1 MTTTAAGM
9 AATSLPGAVLMM
21 IGAPHAAADTSA
33 TDLVSSSSSSY
44 QPALDQLLDAMQ
56 QAVAYDSALPFAT
69 PDSDASL
76 LTDLQNTNYELLSAG
91 LGSLLDETV
100 FSTPQSGNGGVGEH
114 ARVGP
119 GDREHPARRPRRAV
133 NPGDFFS

>member
-1 MTTTAAGM
+1 M

-69 PDSDASL
+69 PD
-76 LTDLQNTNYELLSAG
+76 
-91 LGSLLDETV
+91 
-100 FSTPQSGNGGVGEH
+100 
-114 ARVGP
+114 
-119 GDREHPARRPRRAV
+119 GDGRC
-133 NPGDFFS
+133 

>member
-1 MTTTAAGM
+1 M

-33 TDLVSSSSSSY
+33 ADLVSSSSSSY

-76 LTDLQNTNYELLSAG
+76 LTDLVMAQYSAG
-91 LGSLLDETV
+91 WLKMTTRLTILSSRTLK
-100 FSTPQSGNGGVGEH
+100 
-114 ARVGP
+114 
-119 GDREHPARRPRRAV
+119 
-133 NPGDFFS
+133 

>member
-33 TDLVSSSSSSY
+33 ADLVSSSSSSY

-56 QAVAYDSALPFAT
+56 QAVAYDSAL
-69 PDSDASL
+69 
-76 LTDLQNTNYELLSAG
+76 LTGLQNTNYELLSAG